1 MGVCGANGVF
11 GVKEVFGGIM
21 GCFGHKGVFWGERGV
36 WWVKK

>member
-11 GVKEVFGGIM
+11 GVKDVFGGIM
-21 GCFGHKGVFWGERGV
+21 GCFGHKGVFKDERGV